1 LRGEATLEMQRL
13 PKEADMKA
21 LLIAPTLVLV
31 AALGVMTASCGS
43 NGDATPAGPAPS
55 APAEEET
62 ETGSATATVP
72 PPVTTSEE
80 GDPEPAPGVMTYQVW
95 WHDSE
100 GLFVGYRTEGKTPR
114 VGTAAL
120 QALLEGPESFER
132 DLGLGTSVPDGTQL
146 LDLTIDDE
154 IARVDLTSEFES
166 GGGSASMQMR
176 LAQIVYTITQFP
188 TVKGVVFSLDGEP
201 IDVLGGEGVII
212 DHPLTRRD
220 YAELLPPI
228 LVAGPAIGQQVSSPV
243 VIRGSAN
250 VFEANVTVKVLD
262 ANEKVLAETFTT
274 ATCGTGCRGTYRVSV
289 PFELDHEQDGWIVVH
304 DDDAAGTGRPPHE
317 VRIPVQL
324 VP

>member
-1 LRGEATLEMQRL
+1 
-13 PKEADMKA
+13 MKA
-21 LLIAPTLVLV
+21 LLIVPALVLA
-31 AALGVMTASCGS
+31 AALGVLTASCGS
-43 NGDATPAGPAPS
+43 NGDATPAGPVPS
-55 APAEEET
+55 APTEEET
-62 ETGSATATVP
+62 TTTGSATATVP
-72 PPVTTSEE
+72 PPATTSED
-80 GDPEPAPGVMTYQVW
+80 GDSEPAPGVLTYQVW

-100 GLFVGYRTEGKTPR
+100 GLFVSYRTEGKTPR

-120 QALLEGPESFER
+120 EALLEGPESFER
-132 DLGLGTSVPDGTQL
+132 DYGLGTSVPDGTQL
-146 LDLTIDDE
+146 LGLTIDDE
-154 IARVDLTSEFES
+154 IARVNLTSEFES

-176 LAQIVYTITQFP
+176 LAQIVYTLTQFP

-228 LVAGPAIGQQVSSPV
+228 LVTRPTFEEPVASPV

-250 VFEANVTVKVLD
+250 VFEANVTVKVLGE
-262 ANEKVLAETFTT
+262 NEDVLAETFTT

-289 PFELDHEQDGWIVVH
+289 PFEVDHEQDGWIVVH
-304 DDDAAGTGRPPHE
+304 DDDAAGVGRPPHE
-317 VRIPVQL
+317 VRIPVRL